1 VLSRYR
7 VIDLADDRG
16 IFCGR
21 VLGDLGADVVKVEPP
36 SGDPARRF
44 GPFFN
49 DDPGPENSL
58 FWQAYATSRRGVTL
72 DIEQAAGRDLLLR
85 LARSADFLVESFRP
99 GFLDSLGLG
108 YEDLRIVNPHLIY
121 VSITPFG
128 QDGPYRDYVAT
139 DLTGNALGGFMYLT
153 GDADRPPVRVS
164 IPQFWSLGGAAA
176 AAGAMIALHQR
187 TLTGRG
193 QHVDVSCQQAMAR
206 TLAHAPQFW
215 FMEGTVLE
223 RSGPFR
229 AVGGGR
235 KMRVNWEC
243 ADGYVNFLQP
253 GGKTGGGTMKAL
265 CHWMEEE
272 GFGEPLLSG
281 TDFGEFGFGQMPD
294 DILEAMHQ
302 GLGRFFLARTKRYL
316 AEGALE
322 RRILLYPVNDPA
334 DVLEYPQLV
343 ARGFF
348 REMEAPDGS
357 AMKVPGP
364 WIRSSAGPLATA
376 RRAPRIGEHNDEVY
390 VALGLTL
397 EDLKGLRHGGVI

>member
-58 FWQAYATSRRGVTL
+58 FWQAYATNRRGVTL
-72 DIEQAAGRDLLLR
+72 DIEQAPGRGLLLT
-85 LARSADFLVESFRP
+85 LAGSADFLVESFRP

-108 YEDLRIVNPHLIY
+108 YEDLRTVNPHLIY

-128 QDGPYRDYVAT
+128 HDGPYRDYIAT

-187 TLTGRG
+187 MLTGRG

-229 AVGGGR
+229 EVGGGR

-243 ADGYVNFLQP
+243 TDGYVNFLQP

-265 CHWMEEE
+265 CRWMEEE
-272 GFGEPLLSG
+272 GFGESLLNA

-302 GLGRFFLARTKRYL
+302 GLGRFFLARSKRYL

-322 RRILLYPVNDPA
+322 RRILLYPVNDA
-334 DVLEYPQLV
+334 SDVLEYPQLV

-357 AMKVPGP
+357 AMNVPGP
-364 WIRSSAGPLATA
+364 WIRSSAGPLGAA

-390 VALGLTL
+390 GALGLTP
-397 EDLKGLRHGGVI
+397 EDLKGLRHDGVI